1 MSTPLNEIKPK
12 REISKNVIK
21 QKFKNKNW
29 NLDLM
34 PYIGKE
40 FIKHSQKNNK
50 PYNKIR
56 NILILDLGLEE
67 KFKTVS
73 EQAISDQRAF
83 SLTEI
88 IKTLNGEIEID
99 DIVYHCFLCKKI
111 PEFKTPINKFNP
123 NLSVKDS
130 TKLSNSF
137 NPYLCKNLEKI
148 WFVSDGH
155 PNEKTKFSTTIDEL
169 KTSAEILESVIKW
182 SRPDIIIYLG
192 KALEYLIDYAFH
204 QRYGDE
210 LFLYCSN
217 SNINCHTIE
226 DPRYVSSTIS
236 FLENEKK
243 FRNLNELKIHIDFL
257 WEQTCLAKEIALE
270 KMSRYEDVFLER
282 PNSSVYEPEE
292 YDIGEVREQ
301 PHPTKKG
308 YKNLTITRDRLI
320 EKLNE
325 IQFRIGMI
333 DEHITDYIIN
343 EDKNYYKRLSVD
355 TSISTDKRVRAGKY
369 TKKA

>member
-1 MSTPLNEIKPK
+1 MSTQLNEIKPK
-12 REISKNVIK
+12 REISKNIIK
-21 QKFKNKNW
+21 QKFKNENW

-67 KFKTVS
+67 KFKTVND
-73 EQAISDQRAF
+73 QATLDQRTF
-83 SLTEI
+83 SLIEI
-88 IKTLNGEIEID
+88 IKSLNGEIKID
-99 DIVYHCFLCKKI
+99 DIVYHCFLSKKI

-123 NLSVKDS
+123 NLSNKDS

-148 WFVSDGH
+148 WFVSDGL
-155 PNEKTKFSTTIDEL
+155 PSEKTKFAISIDEL
-169 KTSAEILESVIKW
+169 KRSAEILESVIKW

-192 KALEYLIDYAFH
+192 RALEYLIDYAFD
-204 QRYGDE
+204 QRYGHC
-210 LFLYCSN
+210 LFPYCSG

-226 DPRYVSSTIS
+226 DPKYVSSTIT

-243 FRNLNELKIHIDFL
+243 FRNLNELKRLIDSL
-257 WEQTCLAKEIALE
+257 WEHACLAKEIALE
-270 KMSRYEDVFLER
+270 KMSRYEDVSLEW

-320 EKLNE
+320 QKLNW
-325 IQFRIGMI
+325 IQFHIGLL

-369 TKKA
+369 TKKT